1 MAAGHSACA
10 AFPVAI
16 DQSFAILFS
25 RERLMPKYFLT
36 AVIAAILLST
46 VTCREQKLV
55 ITTGDE
61 TPIVAAESEPQRI
74 ISTVPSITE
83 VLFELGLGNRVVGV
97 SDFCNVPEAA
107 SSLPRTGGYLNPNY
121 EAMLELKPDLVI
133 VLAESTDLQERL
145 KSFGFTT
152 LVVNHQSI
160 DGILDSFVQIGNRCG
175 AASAEKAHELQAE
188 INRRLE
194 TIAKRVAGLE
204 RPSVVLTLYFDDG
217 TAMQSTTIA
226 GKNPFFERVLE
237 LAGGV
242 NAAQNSTIA
251 FPTVSREGMIEL
263 NPDVIIGIADVKAND
278 PQIIDAF
285 HKNWERF
292 AAQTPAVKNKRMTL
306 IAEDYAMV
314 PGPRFVLLLEKIT
327 DILHPEATQPPRQ
340 K

>member
-1 MAAGHSACA
+1 
-10 AFPVAI
+10 
-16 DQSFAILFS
+16 
-25 RERLMPKYFLT
+25 MPKYFLT
-36 AVIAAILLST
+36 AVIIAILLST
-46 VTCREQKLV
+46 VGCQEQKPA
-55 ITTGDE
+55 IATGDA
-61 TPIVAAESEPQRI
+61 TPIATAENEPQRI

-83 VLFELGLGNRVVGV
+83 VLFELGLGDRVVGV

-107 SSLPRTGGYLNPNY
+107 RSLPRTGGYLNPNY

-133 VLAESTDLQERL
+133 VLAEATDLQERL

-152 LVVNHQSI
+152 LAVNHQSI

-175 AASAEKAHELQAE
+175 TASAERACQLQAE

-194 TIAKRVAGLE
+194 AISQRVANLE

-217 TAMQSTTIA
+217 SAMQSTTIA

-242 NAAQNSTIA
+242 NAARDSSIA

-278 PQIIDAF
+278 PQIVDAF

-314 PGPRFVLLLEKIT
+314 PGPRFVLLVEKIAG
-327 DILHPEATQPPRQ
+327 ILHPESPE
-340 K
+340 